1 MGEAKK
7 YILYL
12 FKIFRFI
19 FVNVSDVLKLYQNDE
34 THPKSRNHWQV
45 RDALWCVAQEDGEED
60 GGVAARH
67 LHLPLLRQGLFEETG
82 VKEEECVGIWHCK
95 GCRKTIA
102 GGAWTHSTTAA
113 VTVRSAIRRLREIRE
128 QASIGL
134 FSPQ

>member
-1 MGEAKK
+1 MGSYK
-7 YILYL
+7 YILHL
-12 FKIFRFI
+12 FKIFKFS

-45 RDALWCVAQEDGEED
+45 RDALWCVAQEDGKED
-60 GGVAARH
+60 EVSQHATYTCPFCGKDS
-67 LHLPLLRQGLFEETG
+67 LKRQ
-82 VKEEECVGIWHCK
+82 CVGIWHCK

-128 QASIGL
+128 QA
-134 FSPQ
+134 